1 MVLEWIQ
8 LLSWAYDKT
17 QVSLGFNHDC
27 TVLSANLMECCG
39 IFAVLIFKLQKSQKI
54 RTTASSSFSKKK
66 TIFTA
71 YSVLNKHCKLAAK
84 RWTGVEHSG
93 VFLHGTI
100 WKVIPWNFVDWCRH
114 LKKTRWMNICLSLQ
128 QIRSMNHHHQNQLQ
142 LLKLVFHW
150 WSTLQFLRDL
160 NIRL

>member
-39 IFAVLIFKLQKSQKI
+39 IFAVLIFKLQKI
-54 RTTASSSFSKKK
+54 RTTASSSFSKKN
-66 TIFTA
+66 FTA
-71 YSVLNKHCKLAAK
+71 YSALNKHCKLATN

-100 WKVIPWNFVDWCRH
+100 WKVFPWNFVDWCRH
-114 LKKTRWMNICLSLQ
+114 LDRCSFNVFFCLFNKLDQWTTTTRISYSYWNSSFTDEALS
-128 QIRSMNHHHQNQLQ
+128 S
-142 LLKLVFHW
+142 FW
-150 WSTLQFLRDL
+150 ET
-160 NIRL
+160 

>member
-39 IFAVLIFKLQKSQKI
+39 TFAVLIFKLQKI

-71 YSVLNKHCKLAAK
+71 YSALNKHCKLATN

-100 WKVIPWNFVDWCRH
+100 WKVFPWNFVDWCRH
-114 LKKTRWMNICLSLQ
+114 LKKHVEWTSVCLFNKLDQWTTTTRISYSYWNSSFTDEALS
-128 QIRSMNHHHQNQLQ
+128 S
-142 LLKLVFHW
+142 FW
-150 WSTLQFLRDL
+150 ET
-160 NIRL
+160 

>member
-54 RTTASSSFSKKK
+54 RTTASSSFSKK

-71 YSVLNKHCKLAAK
+71 YSVLNKHCKLAAEQE
-84 RWTGVEHSG
+84 WS
-93 VFLHGTI
+93 
-100 WKVIPWNFVDWCRH
+100 IPGWFFTWNHLESYPLKLCWLVQA

-128 QIRSMNHHHQNQLQ
+128 QIRSMNHYHQNQLQ